1 MRIGFVVD
9 ASCDLPDACLE
20 QHGVRVLPN
29 VLDLGGRTW
38 LDERDPEQT
47 MLLYRQFIAD
57 RSVPTRVNAASAG
70 AIRDIFLQELVLD
83 YDRVLVLT
91 AADELS
97 QMHAHAT
104 EASYGILQA
113 YRERRDE
120 AERAGNFALRV
131 LDTRTLA
138 AGEGIALA
146 RAVQLLEE
154 GDLGFEKIRG
164 TLRDDLER
172 LHCLLVPGDPWYL
185 RRRGLDGHGGGLGRG
200 DHLLAVAFGVRPV
213 IELRGGVQQVI
224 ARPRGFDAA
233 CALALGQAR
242 SAVERG
248 LGTPTLVL
256 SIGGDPRLVRQ
267 MAAYQELEAAA
278 ATARLDLHLS
288 VMSASTG
295 TRLGPGAFSVAWLDA
310 A

>member
-9 ASCDLPDACLE
+9 ATCDLPDACLE
-20 QHGVRVLPN
+20 EHGVRVLPN

-38 LDERDPEQT
+38 IDERDPEQT
-47 MLLYRQFIAD
+47 MLLYRRFIAD
-57 RSVPTRVNAASAG
+57 RSVPARVSAADAG
-70 AIRDIFLQELVLD
+70 VIRDIFLQELVLD

-104 EASYGILQA
+104 EASYAILQA

-120 AERAGNFALRV
+120 AERSGSFALRV

-146 RAVQLLEE
+146 RAIELLQS
-154 GDLGFEKIRG
+154 GRFGFEKIRG
-164 TLRDDLER
+164 ALREDLAR

-185 RRRGLDGHGGGLGRG
+185 RRRGLDGQGGGLRRS
-200 DHLLAVAFGVRPV
+200 DHLLAIAFDLRPV
-213 IELRGGVQQVI
+213 VELMGGGQRVVG
-224 ARPRGFDAA
+224 RPRGFAAA

-256 SIGGDPRLVRQ
+256 SFGGDPRLVRQ
-267 MAAYQELEAAA
+267 MPAYQELEAAA

-288 VMSASTG
+288 VMSASAG
-295 TRLGPGAFSVAWLDA
+295 ARLGPGALSVAWLDA
-310 A
+310 D